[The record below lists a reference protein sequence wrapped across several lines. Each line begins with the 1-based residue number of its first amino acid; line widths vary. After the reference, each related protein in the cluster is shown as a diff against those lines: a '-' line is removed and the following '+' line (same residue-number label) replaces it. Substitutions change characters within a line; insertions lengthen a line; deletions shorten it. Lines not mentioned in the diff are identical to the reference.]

1 MKLLKLLEEL
11 PLYSDYGKS
20 HKEKSE
26 IKELDWE
33 DEDLE
38 DEEDEDAQGLT
49 DPGGHTKGKAKRG
62 DRWLKAN
69 PKNKW

>member
-11 PLYSDYGKS
+11 PLYSDYAKS
-20 HKEKSE
+20 HKEKEKSE
-26 IKELDWE
+26 IEEL
-33 DEDLE
+33 DLE
-38 DEEDEDAQGLT
+38 DEEDEDAEGLT

-62 DRWLKAN
+62 ERWLKAN